1 MKKLFLAL
9 CAALILVAPLAYALE
24 IMLDDQNLEGIDG
37 QAGITITTYG
47 ATAMATAIRLE
58 GMSWGD
64 DNGAAAPAGTAAA
77 GHLRYAAAAIG
88 GTTASY
94 LGYTVTI
101 PTGATNGLLVDV
113 DATGIVLGLPT
124 MTIAV
129 VTPPRLQI
137 SIRPG
142 VVSSDFANPIDAT
155 STYVL
160 GDLAVDNM
168 TVTVTPPL
176 QMKIAP
182 H

>member
-1 MKKLFLAL
+1 MKKFLAIMACL
-9 CAALILVAPLAYALE
+9 MLVGTAAYGLEALMEDENLDAVA
-24 IMLDDQNLEGIDG
+24 G

-47 ATAMATAIRLE
+47 ATAMSTANMME
-58 GMSWGD
+58 GLSWGD

-77 GHLRYAAAAIG
+77 GHLRIAAAAIG
-88 GTTASY
+88 GATAAY
-94 LGYTVTI
+94 LGTTITI
-101 PTGATNGLLVDV
+101 PTGAANATLVDV

-129 VTPPRLQI
+129 TTPPRLQI

-142 VVSSDFANPIDAT
+142 VVSSDFANAIDAT
-155 STYVL
+155 SSYVL